1 MAVEVDPKVIIEILK
16 ALEGIKR
23 QLQQL
28 IK

>member
-1 MAVEVDPKVIIEILK
+1 MAVEVDPKLIIEILK